1 MEVDIF
7 LNKDIMKIMCQLI
20 TLGFLEFLDEEV
32 ERLVGAVKDEVFKE
46 AFEELVDLVLLKE
59 RLY

>member
-1 MEVDIF
+1 
-7 LNKDIMKIMCQLI
+7 MKIMCQLI